1 MGRDVL
7 ITVGAGAGAGRRS
20 SGEVTNQNEA
30 RQADRSTAVYMSAAE
45 RVFNAAYSGKVADL
59 EAALEEDPRAVNVI
73 GAGIEGWTALKAALV
88 NGHPGIVPILLRR
101 GADPNLR
108 DSKWGA
114 TPLYELL
121 TNCHRP
127 HMRPR
132 ALEVAKLLL
141 DAGADPN
148 AAPMKGDEG
157 VVRGMPKRTHIQV
170 ALKAGLLDVV
180 ALLTEAAARA
190 SQAKE
195 VAEPP
200 PMARPEEAK
209 EEAAP
214 EAAAPKR
221 KASRQA
227 KPAAAAA
234 EADAA
239 ADEGAQKRRRNP
251 PRDRSKR

>member
-1 MGRDVL
+1 MGIAKDGKRR
-7 ITVGAGAGAGRRS
+7 INNGGRRRRRRRRS
-20 SGEVTNQNEA
+20 SGELTNKQT
-30 RQADRSTAVYMSAAE
+30 TAVDMSAAE
-45 RVFNAAYSGKVADL
+45 RVFTAAYSGKVGDL

-88 NGHPGIVPILLRR
+88 NGHPDIVPTLLRR

-141 DAGADPN
+141 DAGANPN

-157 VVRGMPKRTHIQV
+157 KRTHIQV

-200 PMARPEEAK
+200 SARPEEAK

-221 KASRQA
+221 KASRHA
-227 KPAAAAA
+227 KPAAAAAA